1 MMSFASQLNQ
11 FTEFEKLLNYK
22 FNNEKLLIEALTHK
36 SFSVDSNKNQSHNER
51 LEFLGDSIL
60 NFIVAE
66 QLLKLFPTESEG
78 VLSKKRASLVNLN
91 KLAEIA
97 KKFEL
102 DKYIQFGPGE
112 IKQGNHLNSRI
123 QGSCIESIIG
133 AIYLDSNLEQCR
145 QWILLQF
152 SKEDFFGGTGQSSQP
167 NNEFLLDY
175 KSRLQEL
182 TQKFKLGTPVYD
194 LILTTGPSHKPQF
207 LVSLKLNEIEK
218 SRANGSSKK
227 IAEQKAA
234 ELYLNELMKSL
245 GV

>member
-1 MMSFASQLNQ
+1 MMKKLMQ
-11 FTEFEKLLNYK
+11 FQKILNYT
-22 FNNEKLLIEALTHK
+22 FQNDELIIEALTHK
-36 SFSVDSNKNQSHNER
+36 SFSVEANRNQLHNER

-60 NFIVAE
+60 NFIIAE
-66 QLLKLFPTESEG
+66 KLLNLFPEEQEG

-102 DKYIQFGPGE
+102 EKYMQFGPGE

-133 AIYLDSNLEQCR
+133 AIYQDVGLEICR
-145 QWILLQF
+145 QWTLDQF
-152 SKEDFFGGTGQSSQP
+152 TREDFYGEINASYT
-167 NNEFLLDY
+167 LDY

-182 TQKFKLGTPVYD
+182 TQKHRLGTPIYD
-194 LILTTGPSHKPQF
+194 VVLTTGPSHKPQF
-207 LVSLKLNEIEK
+207 LVSLKLKEAEK
-218 SRANGSSKK
+218 SRADGASKK

-234 ELYLNELMKSL
+234 ELYLNELTKIL
-245 GV
+245 KE